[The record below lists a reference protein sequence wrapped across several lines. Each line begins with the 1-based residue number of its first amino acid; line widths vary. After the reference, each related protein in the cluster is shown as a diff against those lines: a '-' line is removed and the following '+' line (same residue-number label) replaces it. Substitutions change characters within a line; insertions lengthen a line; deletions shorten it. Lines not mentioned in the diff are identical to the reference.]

1 MVFVKVRETYD
12 LKTVQNKMTVIGIHT
27 PNPKVIKDNFPGLLM
42 QCKAYRPYS
51 CDVRVACASME
62 NLDPLQVGTGAGVIA
77 PEDAF
82 NPILYKAM
90 SNKGMSQ
97 LEARIHYMINNAPG
111 GVDVLGSSAAVETD
125 TFTDQANEFNI
136 YYGLLSQTNTWKH
149 ASPQAGFEMTG
160 LRPLVYDVV
169 GTQGD
174 TSLLGINEAMV
185 GPQSLVDHEGY
196 RVPVNGTTVF
206 LGKAKE
212 MPFMNCTYYTL
223 AKSKDSEYAQPGFP
237 DAVSMNCECGVP
249 WAQIMCG
256 CIIVPPSKLHELFY
270 RMVVEWTIEFSAIR
284 PLSEI
289 TNFVGVGLV
298 GAAQHYANYSYSK
311 MKEAIGDTD
320 PDLMANDSSM
330 VSSNV
335 DIQKVM

>member
-27 PNPKVIKDNFPGLLM
+27 PNPEIIKKNYPGLLM

-51 CDVRVACASME
+51 CDVKVACASM
-62 NLDPLQVGTGAGVIA
+62 LPVDPLGIGTEEGSIA
-77 PEDAF
+77 PEDMF

-111 GVDVLGSSAAVETD
+111 GVDVLGNSAAVEAD
-125 TFTDQANEFNI
+125 TFTDQSNEFNI
-136 YYGLLSQTNTWKH
+136 YYGLLSQTKEWKH
-149 ASPQAGFEMTG
+149 ANPQSGLQMTG
-160 LRPLVYDVV
+160 LRPLVYDLVA
-169 GTQGD
+169 TQGD
-174 TSLLGINEAMV
+174 TSLLGVNESMV
-185 GPQSLVDHEGY
+185 APQSLVDHEGY
-196 RVPVNGTTVF
+196 RVGVNGTTVF

-223 AKSKDSEYAQPGFP
+223 EKSKDIGYAQPGFVMNP
-237 DAVSMNCECGVP
+237 MSCEVSVP

-256 CIIVPPSKLHELFY
+256 CIIVPPSKLHELYY
-270 RMVVEWTIEFSAIR
+270 RMVVEWTIEFTSIR

-289 TNFVGVGLV
+289 TNFVGLGII
-298 GAAQHYANYSYSK
+298 GGDTHYANYSYSK
-311 MKEAIGDTD
+311 VKEVVGDTE
-320 PDLMANDSSM
+320 DLMDNDTCM
-330 VSSNV
+330 VSSNA
-335 DIQKVM
+335 DIKKVM